1 MSTLARSTCARTGL
15 GLLLRPRL
23 SVPLSYAPGSRR
35 QLRLRASAKAA
46 PVVLGRRSNSTVQPP
61 NVPASSVTAKPA
73 IDHPTTPTTPKAAG
87 VAVSNA
93 AGAAPTAPVVPHVDP
108 PSWVDRFPRAMQPY
122 MRLLRL
128 DKPIGT
134 ILLYWPG
141 AWAIT
146 MASTQIAAPPSTPA
160 WYMFLF
166 GVGAI
171 IMRGAGCVVND
182 MWDVKMDRMVGE
194 YCVERSE
201 ATASLSLFLSRLC
214 SSTFS

>member
-1 MSTLARSTCARTGL
+1 MSTLARSSCARTGL

-23 SVPLSYAPGSRR
+23 SAPPPPTSSRR
-35 QLRLRASAKAA
+35 YLRLRTRA
-46 PVVLGRRSNSTVQPP
+46 PPAPPAPLHARANSTVQPP
-61 NVPASSVTAKPA
+61 NVPASSVSAKP
-73 IDHPTTPTTPKAAG
+73 
-87 VAVSNA
+87 VSA
-93 AGAAPTAPVVPHVDP
+93 PSASEATAAPAAAAASATPAPADP
-108 PSWVDRFPRAMQPY
+108 PSWVDRFPKKMQPY

-146 MASTQIAAPPSTPA
+146 MASTSIAAPPTTPA
-160 WYMFLF
+160 WYMLLF
-166 GVGAI
+166 GVGAV

-194 YCVERSE
+194 WASGSRSE
-201 ATASLSLFLSRLC
+201 GGC
-214 SSTFS
+214 G